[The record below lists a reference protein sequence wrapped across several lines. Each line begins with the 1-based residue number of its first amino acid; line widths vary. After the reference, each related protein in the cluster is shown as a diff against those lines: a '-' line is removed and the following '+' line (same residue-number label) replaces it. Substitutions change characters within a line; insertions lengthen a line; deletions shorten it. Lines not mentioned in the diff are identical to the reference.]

1 MAASTQTAATP
12 SSMTTGDLALYVLV
26 VLVWGTSWIG
36 MRWQVGVVEP
46 EVSALWRFALACP
59 IMFAWALARG
69 QSLAFPPALHLR
81 FAAMGVFMFSTNLIL
96 FYNGSLMVATGLMAV
111 VFSLASVFNAVL
123 GAMFIGQRVEARML
137 GAGLVGVAGVALM
150 FAPEISGTTLND
162 RALWGLVI
170 SAAATLSF
178 CSGTIV
184 SAAVL
189 QRGIPVLSSSAWGMG
204 YGSAFLLAIALLRGS
219 PLIVEWNFQYL
230 ATLAWLAIVASV
242 LAFSAYLTLMGR
254 IGAAR
259 TGYSTVLFPV
269 VALGVS
275 TVIEGYRW
283 TPLAVLG
290 LGLVIA
296 GNVMMLRRARR

>member
-1 MAASTQTAATP
+1 MAASSGAAAPART
-12 SSMTTGDLALYVLV
+12 MTSADLALYALV

-69 QSLAFPPALHLR
+69 QSLAFPPALHAR

-123 GAMFIGQRVEARML
+123 GAVFIGQRLEARML

-162 RALWGLVI
+162 RALLGLVI

-184 SAAVL
+184 SAAVQ
-189 QRGIPVLSSSAWGMG
+189 QRGIPVLSSSAWGMA
-204 YGSAFLLAIALLRGS
+204 YGSAFLLVFSLVRGS
-219 PLIVEWNFQYL
+219 PLIVDWTPLYL
-230 ATLAWLAIVASV
+230 GTLAWLAVVASV
-242 LAFSAYLTLMGR
+242 MAFAAYLTLMGR

-269 VALGVS
+269 VALAVS

-290 LGLVIA
+290 LALVIA
-296 GNVMMLRRARR
+296 GNVMMLRGSRR